1 MEVAGLVLGA
11 LPVAVSVM
19 DSYKRCLKTRKR
31 FNFYEDDILNF
42 RAELAIQQ
50 TQLELTLRE
59 IELVNPTKAQLH
71 ERICAW
77 YPDKAEHFIRYIEQ
91 MEKLLSD
98 MMSKLDVDLNG
109 RPRWTQEPPER
120 ARWEWRRVNHAIN
133 ADYRES
139 LISKLQASNHALS
152 RCIESGGKRELP
164 LSNSASDASS
174 PTLAAIQERFD
185 ARQCAARRTTA
196 EEVHRAAVS
205 AWKCSQ
211 HSHRGNLRLSWHN
224 SDVATSSQDMI
235 IALSSPTSE
244 AGSVV
249 SMVQDDWCEVHFAI
263 DPDLEDSLDLE
274 DPVSS
279 VVFSRLGSDSSM
291 TTISEK
297 DSLYNSN
304 SSTSSSRARV
314 ADKTP
319 SSDETKQRSE
329 IVQSET
335 TKKWYKMFR
344 PTKRTAHV
352 GVDVEFPNP
361 ELQQTQLCDE
371 KITENNDQTQ
381 ESSQPQDVSCLCSFL
396 RDATLDFGRLD
407 CGAKV
412 LKKGREGNKAKY
424 AQVKAVPIRD
434 ILATDVKKQRS
445 NRFCPGAV
453 LCSRKDRYAMAAA
466 ATWAVLYLAET
477 PWLLPD
483 WNGKEQLQLI
493 QRQESPGGAFATI
506 STLLREPGRKNLC
519 RDMSPPL
526 PTWHSGS
533 VRNGT
538 LFALGILLIE
548 LGLNKPFEQLR
559 DECIRDS
566 LEGQLGEGTKTP
578 LTDADVADI
587 LVDQV
592 YEDVSEWYGY
602 AVQRCLRFEFPGRDV
617 TKSFQFDQFRHH
629 FFLYVVAPVQATF
642 ALLPSSC
649 SLL

>member
-11 LPVAVSVM
+11 LPVALSVM

-59 IELVNPTKAQLH
+59 MELVNPTKAQLR
-71 ERICAW
+71 ERIFAW
-77 YPDKAEHFIRYIEQ
+77 YPDRAEHFIRYIEQ
-91 MEKLLSD
+91 MERLLSD

-109 RPRWTQEPPER
+109 KPRWTQEPPER
-120 ARWEWRRVNHAIN
+120 ARWEWRRVHHAIN

-152 RCIESGGKRELP
+152 RCLESGGRRELP

-174 PTLAAIQERFD
+174 PTLAAIQARFD
-185 ARQCAARRTTA
+185 AKQCAAQRTTA
-196 EEVHRAAVS
+196 EEVHRAATS

-211 HSHRGNLRLSWHN
+211 HSHRGNLRLTWHN
-224 SDVATSSQDMI
+224 SDVATSSEDMI
-235 IALSSPTSE
+235 IELSSPTS
-244 AGSVV
+244 
-249 SMVQDDWCEVHFAI
+249 VQDSAVSVTQDNWFEVHFAI

-274 DPVSS
+274 NSVPPVM
-279 VVFSRLGSDSSM
+279 FSRLDSDSSM
-291 TTISEK
+291 TTISDK
-297 DSLYNSN
+297 ASLYNSSI
-304 SSTSSSRARV
+304 SSVRTRD

-319 SSDETKQRSE
+319 RFDGTKRRSDVSQADTS
-329 IVQSET
+329 
-335 TKKWYKMFR
+335 KKWYKMFR
-344 PTKRTAHV
+344 STKTTAQV
-352 GVDVEFPNP
+352 DVDVEVADST
-361 ELQQTQLCDE
+361 LQETQLLDNGVS
-371 KITENNDQTQ
+371 ENNDETQ
-381 ESSQPQDVSCLCSFL
+381 EPSQPQDVSCLCSFL
-396 RDATLDFGRLD
+396 HDAKLDFGRLD

-412 LKKGREGNKAKY
+412 LKKGQQGSKAKY
-424 AQVKAVPIRD
+424 TPIKAVPIKE
-434 ILATDVKKQRS
+434 ILATDVRKQR
-445 NRFCPGAV
+445 REHFCLGSV

-493 QRQESPGGAFATI
+493 QRQQSPGGTFATI
-506 STLLREPGRKNLC
+506 STLLRDSGQKQPSGE
-519 RDMSPPL
+519 MSPPL
-526 PTWHSGS
+526 PTWCSGS

-566 LEGQLGEGTKTP
+566 LEGDLGTKTP
-578 LTDADVADI
+578 LTDAEVADI